1 MGIIIGVIVSIVL
14 FSWVMM
20 MIEASSDA
28 KKRDKEI
35 EAERKAKM
43 SPEEI
48 EAENKEKRKVYLLL
62 FLFITFFSLIGLW
75 GLS

>member
-1 MGIIIGVIVSIVL
+1 MGIIIGIIVSIAL

-43 SPEEI
+43 SPAEI
-48 EAENKEKRKVYLLL
+48 EAENKDNRKGYLLL
-62 FLFITFFSLIGLW
+62 FLLIAFISFVAIW
-75 GLS
+75 GNS